1 MKFWRFELYKYRRNM
16 GLAIILFLTTII
28 VLFQSYTGYI
38 TKEIPS
44 KALYATG
51 LDLLSMLIFPVLIPM
66 VISLSH
72 YIDKENLG
80 LQNLFLKGIDIKQF
94 KLFRWLFYVV
104 GFPILFLIYFG
115 IVLVFIGLRGENIFL
130 TFYNLIP
137 YLLLVVLSIMT
148 LVNIS
153 FCIYDLAKQNSL
165 LPILIGLG
173 GAILGTFPFGDHI
186 WLMNP
191 YSYLNY
197 VFSFRRLYTYHI
209 VILIVVTIVTFGGI
223 MILNTS
229 RTECEYE
236 G

>member
-1 MKFWRFELYKYRRNM
+1 M

-115 IVLVFIGLRGENIFL
+115 IVLVFIGLRGENIFI

-153 FCIYDLAKQNSL
+153 FCIYDLAKQNS
-165 LPILIGLG
+165 
-173 GAILGTFPFGDHI
+173 
-186 WLMNP
+186 
-191 YSYLNY
+191 
-197 VFSFRRLYTYHI
+197 
-209 VILIVVTIVTFGGI
+209 
-223 MILNTS
+223 
-229 RTECEYE
+229 
-236 G
+236 

>member
-72 YIDKENLG
+72 YIDKENFG

-94 KLFRWLFYVV
+94 KLFRWLFY
-104 GFPILFLIYFG
+104 LSLI
-115 IVLVFIGLRGENIFL
+115 
-130 TFYNLIP
+130 
-137 YLLLVVLSIMT
+137 
-148 LVNIS
+148 
-153 FCIYDLAKQNSL
+153 
-165 LPILIGLG
+165 
-173 GAILGTFPFGDHI
+173 HI
-186 WLMNP
+186 
-191 YSYLNY
+191 
-197 VFSFRRLYTYHI
+197 
-209 VILIVVTIVTFGGI
+209 
-223 MILNTS
+223 
-229 RTECEYE
+229 
-236 G
+236 